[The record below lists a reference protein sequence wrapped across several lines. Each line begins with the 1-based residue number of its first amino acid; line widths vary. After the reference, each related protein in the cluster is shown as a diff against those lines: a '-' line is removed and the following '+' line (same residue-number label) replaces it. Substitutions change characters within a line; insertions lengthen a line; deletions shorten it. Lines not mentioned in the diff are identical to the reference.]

1 MGGKAFLKIS
11 NPFISRKKHKPGKDK
26 SEVMTYTDERSANS
40 RPLLPTDERD
50 LNEQLA
56 RMHDQASHEHE
67 DHDDVVSGGSLGVR
81 SSSNKNMADLIY
93 ERKNYHPQV
102 QKALTDTG
110 NFIAMYSHNSRN
122 VGNGDEEDDE
132 TISLGSEDNVEHSIR
147 EIQEEDEDEEQRD
160 GTSDDSYAT
169 AGLTIDPSLKRRQEE
184 WAQRGAAQ
192 IVKETVNPE
201 TGAREKKVIRKG
213 IKDFKFGE
221 MVGDGAYS
229 TVMLATAKDSGKK
242 YAVKVLNKEYLI
254 KQKKVKYVNI
264 EKNALQRLNNSRG
277 IVKLFFTFQDESSL
291 YFLLEYAP
299 NGDFLSVMKKY
310 GSLSEECTRY
320 YSAQIIDGIK
330 YLHSRGIIHRDIKP
344 ENILLD
350 KDMKVKITDFG
361 TAKILDPKDPSE
373 DPPKYN
379 LLTRSKS
386 FVGTAEYV
394 SPELLNDSYADARS
408 DIWAFG
414 CIVFQMIAGKPPFKA
429 TNEYL
434 TFQKVMKVQ
443 YAFTAGFP
451 VVIRDLVKRILLKAP
466 EQRLSIPQI
475 QKHHFFRGMNF
486 EDGSI
491 WTATPPEIMPYKVNA
506 KSMQMVP
513 ELKDAM
519 KRPVITLPKRQVQK
533 STTHASSTPALIPSG
548 DHTPDTPTRSEITGT
563 EIHKKVTD
571 ERTAQILENAR
582 KSVNNRKMQFS
593 RRQASGAAS
602 AASVAL
608 SRKSSQASSIPVS
621 KKKTAPSTPVSESVG
636 KFGESPVVS
645 RSQSTISTK
654 EDSPASFSAPPSSGR
669 NNSNSN
675 NASSPIST
683 IVESPKTNPKR
694 NFSDENLTAQP
705 NPSSHNYWSQF
716 LNSSKE
722 SILKKEEVGLTIV
735 NTDVLE
741 KRIFKTNGL
750 LAEPQSSNSSS
761 RSTLLSQ
768 VARGGGS
775 TTGFREASNLPEER
789 YYTKYHIDI
798 QMMDDEYKANSGIIT
813 PLMSDNVELPAAVP
827 AEGEAQGEDGSTNI
841 SGKFKKLFHNNKLA
855 NLGEYRNLERY
866 KYYKRFLLL
875 TNKGRLVIL
884 IKMKPNGAPAEFSEL
899 YSINLFQHGSK
910 IRELSFPTTTNN
922 HSENVG
928 YVVVETPYNSF
939 IIRCAR
945 NETRGWINALQKSA
959 TLDSMHTT
967 KKSHRPKVEIP
978 SYSSPAIPKYNKA
991 SASPNV
997 SREKVTSPTTTPKAS
1012 FTHDSTPTDSHQ
1024 KSSRLF
1030 DNFVHSRERKTKA
1043 PSQVPLSSKLV
1054 NGLPTNVASA
1064 SAVFGL
1070 GLNPL
1075 HKSHHHSSPQVP
1087 QVPEIPEKASK
1098 KTVTPTNSRLL
1109 SRSENILRHK

>member
-1 MGGKAFLKIS
+1 
-11 NPFISRKKHKPGKDK
+11 
-26 SEVMTYTDERSANS
+26 MTYSDERSAHS

-50 LNEQLA
+50 LNDQLA
-56 RMHDQASHEHE
+56 RMHMEHDE
-67 DHDDVVSGGSLGVR
+67 VEVGMGGR
-81 SSSNKNMADLIY
+81 SSSNRNMADLIY

-110 NFIAMYSHNSRN
+110 NFIAMYNHNNRS
-122 VGNGDEEDDE
+122 VDNGDDEDDE
-132 TISLGSEDNVEHSIR
+132 RISLGSEDNTVQYIG
-147 EIQEEDEDEEQRD
+147 EITEEEEEDD
-160 GTSDDSYAT
+160 GGDGGSRRRNEALDDDDGDLVSDSSYAT
-169 AGLTIDPSLKRRQEE
+169 AGLTIDPALKRRQDE
-184 WAQRGAAQ
+184 WAKRGAAQ

-229 TVMLATAKDSGKK
+229 TVMLATARDSGKK

-320 YSAQIIDGIK
+320 YSAQIIDGIY
-330 YLHSRGIIHRDIKP
+330 YLHKKGIIHRDIKP

-361 TAKILDPKDPSE
+361 TAKILDPKEPNE
-373 DPPKYN
+373 DPPQYN
-379 LLTRSKS
+379 LFTRSKS

-451 VVIRDLVKRILLKAP
+451 VVIRDLVKRILIKAP
-466 EQRLSIPQI
+466 EQRLTIPQI
-475 QKHHFFRGMNF
+475 EKHHFFKGMGF

-491 WTATPPEIMPYKVNA
+491 WTTTPPEIMPYKINA
-506 KSMQMVP
+506 KSMQPVP
-513 ELKDAM
+513 ELKDAL
-519 KRPVITLPKRQVQK
+519 KRPITLPKRQLQK
-533 STTHASSTPALIPSG
+533 NVYSSSTPALVPSS
-548 DHTPDTPTRSEITGT
+548 DNSDIPTRSESTGNET
-563 EIHKKVTD
+563 TKKTTD

-582 KSVNNRKMQFS
+582 KSVSNRKMQLS

-608 SRKSSQASSIPVS
+608 SRKSSQASSIPTRKRTS
-621 KKKTAPSTPVSESVG
+621 PSTPVSESTSR
-636 KFGESPVVS
+636 FESPVAS
-645 RSQSTISTK
+645 RSQSNNGTR
-654 EDSPASFSAPPSSGR
+654 ENSPASFNNVPSANNR
-669 NNSNSN
+669 NNSITH
-675 NASSPIST
+675 NAFSPIST
-683 IVESPKTNPKR
+683 IVESPKTE
-694 NFSDENLTAQP
+694 SDKNLSNEYIHAH
-705 NPSSHNYWSQF
+705 SYSHNQDYWSQF

-722 SILKKEEVGLTIV
+722 SILKREEVGLTIV
-735 NTDVLE
+735 HTDILE
-741 KRIFKTNGL
+741 KRILKTNGL
-750 LAEPQSSNSSS
+750 LAEPQINGSS

-789 YYTKYHIDI
+789 YYTKYQIDVPMI
-798 QMMDDEYKANSGIIT
+798 DDDYKSNDGIVT
-813 PLMSDNVELPAAVP
+813 PLMSDNVEIPTVVSGETDTP
-827 AEGEAQGEDGSTNI
+827 NEEGNTNI

-866 KYYKRFLLL
+866 KYYKRTLLL
-875 TNKGRLVIL
+875 TNKGRLIIL
-884 IKMKPNGAPAEFSEL
+884 VKMKGNDATGQFAEL
-899 YSINLFQHGSK
+899 YSINLYQHGCK
-910 IRELSFPTTTNN
+910 VRELSFPTTTNN
-922 HSENVG
+922 HSENAG

-945 NETRGWINALQKSA
+945 NETRRWINTLLKS
-959 TLDSMHTT
+959 TSLDNIHTT
-967 KKSHRPKVEIP
+967 KKSNRPKIETP
-978 SYSSPAIPKYNKA
+978 SYSSPTVPKYNK
-991 SASPNV
+991 PLV
-997 SREKVTSPTTTPKAS
+997 SPTIGIPRDRVVSPSTANKPS
-1012 FTHDSTPTDSHQ
+1012 FPHEANDNNQPGGQ

-1030 DNFVHSRERKTKA
+1030 DNFVHSRERKTKSS
-1043 PSQVPLSSKLV
+1043 SQVPLSSKLV
-1054 NGLPTNVASA
+1054 NGLPTNVSNA

-1070 GLNPL
+1070 GLNSLPKT
-1075 HKSHHHSSPQVP
+1075 HSHSPQHSP
-1087 QVPEIPEKASK
+1087 QPPEPKPTK
-1098 KTVTPTNSRLL
+1098 KTITPTNSRLL